1 VGDAAA
7 TRERILEA
15 GTAEFAEFGIA
26 GARVDRISA
35 NASINK
41 SQIYSYFGSKD
52 KLFDAV
58 FDHRVD
64 VDIATIPLDADD
76 IPGYVAELYDMYLGD
91 PALGRLLAWAR
102 LERTPVGAL
111 FHHRGDPDRAKLD
124 ALVDAQARGV
134 LVDDVAPE
142 DLWAMIIALAATW
155 AQSAIVY
162 TADANEASA
171 VHNRRKAA
179 LASTARRA
187 FCTANASDWN
197 A

>member
-1 VGDAAA
+1 MGDATA

-15 GTAEFAEFGIA
+15 GTAEFAQFGLA
-26 GARVDRISA
+26 GARVDRIAS

-41 SQIYSYFGSKD
+41 AQIYSYFGSKD

-58 FDHRVD
+58 FDYRVD
-64 VDIATIPLDADD
+64 LDIATVPLDADD
-76 IPGYVAELYDMYLGD
+76 IPGYVIALYDMYLGD

-124 ALVDAQARGV
+124 VLADAQERGV
-134 LVDDVAPE
+134 LVDDIAPE
-142 DLWAMIIALAATW
+142 DLWAMIVSLAATW
-155 AQSAIVY
+155 AQAAIVH
-162 TADANEASA
+162 TADADEDPL
-171 VHNRRKAA
+171 VHSRRKGA

-187 FCTANASDWN
+187 FCQSID
-197 A
+197 